1 MDFAEELR
9 LFRERTVDPGFDAL
23 IVLGTEPHN
32 ITAALL
38 IGTLRLQ
45 HVAFLTTPE
54 TRSFPEHI
62 AGLLGRS
69 ADGWLCPAE
78 DHSSTRQVYRSV
90 KALREAWAT
99 VTDPARIAVDVTGG
113 RKPMSVGL
121 EKAAHLLGMTTVYIE
136 SDYWPKES
144 GKRGPIP
151 GTQRLIIPPNPYLEF
166 GDLEAAEAARLF
178 AAHDY
183 AGAEQIFATLARR
196 LEGAATDGGPFAAE
210 AATLAARYVALA
222 NLSGAYR
229 AWDAFDPHEARKRL
243 DAYIAATPSA
253 SHIATLRTQAQTLTT
268 LDSVV
273 HRAASKGNEALSTLA
288 DPDAMLPL
296 LGSLYTNARR
306 REAQG
311 RFDMAALLRYRCLEL
326 ISQHRL
332 ATWGLLTE
340 RPDFRAL
347 LARRP
352 SLDEDYRAVE
362 EQLGFSPRGLPWSGR
377 KGRVALFN
385 GYMLLAAL
393 DDPLVAGFD
402 IEQIRERSS
411 ARNTSILAHGY
422 RLITDVEYKPFA
434 SVVEELLDRLFA
446 ILGRDRAAWE
456 ASVTFVSLE

>member
-62 AGLLGRS
+62 AGLLGCS
-69 ADGWLCPAE
+69 ANDWLCPVE

-90 KALREAWAT
+90 KALREVWAEIT
-99 VTDPARIAVDVTGG
+99 NPARIAVDVTGG

-151 GTQRLIIPPNPYLEF
+151 GTQRLVIPPNPYLEF
-166 GDLEAAEAARLF
+166 GDLEAAEAVRRF
-178 AAHDY
+178 KDHDY

-196 LEGAATDGGPFAAE
+196 LEGATTDGGPFATE
-210 AATLAARYVALA
+210 ATTLAARYAALA
-222 NLSGAYR
+222 NLSAAYR
-229 AWDAFDPHEARKRL
+229 AWDAFDPHKARERL
-243 DAYIAATPSA
+243 DAYIAAAPSA
-253 SHIATLRTQAQTLTT
+253 PHIATLRTQARTLAT

-273 HRAASKGNEALSTLA
+273 RRTASKGGKGGDALTTLA
-288 DPDAMLPL
+288 DPDAILPL

-340 RPDFRAL
+340 RPDFHAL

-352 SLDEDYRAVE
+352 SLDEDYRDVE
-362 EQLGFSPRGLPWSGR
+362 ERLGFSPRGLPW
-377 KGRVALFN
+377 
-385 GYMLLAAL
+385 
-393 DDPLVAGFD
+393 PAG
-402 IEQIRERSS
+402 
-411 ARNTSILAHGY
+411 
-422 RLITDVEYKPFA
+422 
-434 SVVEELLDRLFA
+434 
-446 ILGRDRAAWE
+446 
-456 ASVTFVSLE
+456 